1 MKSLILSFAVALI
14 SLTGF
19 TQKASYDSLLAK
31 KLGADEYGMKSY
43 VMVILVTGKTTITEK
58 AKRDSLFAG
67 HMGNMGRLAQ
77 EGKLV
82 MAGPFGKNDMQYRGV
97 FIFDT
102 PNVEDAKKWT
112 ATDPAVQAGIFD
124 VVYIP
129 WYGSAAIM
137 EMNALHEK
145 IQKTSF

>member
-19 TQKASYDSLLAK
+19 TSLLAK

-82 MAGPFGKNDMQYRGV
+82 MAGPFGKNDIQYRGV

-112 ATDPAVQAGIFD
+112 ATDPAVQ
-124 VVYIP
+124 
-129 WYGSAAIM
+129 
-137 EMNALHEK
+137 
-145 IQKTSF
+145 QKNGPLPTLRCRQEFLM